1 MNMIFASFILIS
13 VLSAISNGQTAQLS
27 SAIPD
32 GASAGVTLAL
42 SLAGPVCLWSGL
54 AHAMERCGWMD
65 GLARLFAPVL
75 KRLFPKAWSDR
86 AAREALCGNVS
97 ANLLG
102 LGNAATPLGVRAVQR
117 MALGADGR
125 AGDEL
130 CRLVVMN
137 TASIQLI
144 PSTVAAVRSALGS
157 AAPFDIL
164 PAVWITSLC
173 SVSVGLLAAKVLS
186 RWL

>member
-1 MNMIFASFILIS
+1 MKMIFASFILIS
-13 VLSAISNGQTAQLS
+13 VLSAISSGQTAQLS
-27 SAIPD
+27 ASIAE

-42 SLAGPVCLWSGL
+42 SLAGPVCLWCGL
-54 AHAMERCGWMD
+54 AHAMEQCGWMD
-65 GLARLFAPVL
+65 GLARLFAPIL
-75 KRLFPKAWSDR
+75 KRLFPKTWADR

-102 LGNAATPLGVRAVQR
+102 LGNAATPLGLRAVQR
-117 MALGADGR
+117 MALGCDGR
-125 AGDEL
+125 ANDEL

-144 PSTVAAVRSALGS
+144 PSTVAAVRSGLGS

-164 PAVWITSLC
+164 PAVWLTSLC